1 MDEKRIPLQNEE
13 MKYKKKSKGGGRKR
27 ADHKHEYKTVLLL
40 HYYDSPI
47 TGKRHEYP
55 SATKVCT
62 VCGRVGYVDESQYEL
77 VRCGGTVS
85 KPYFDRKI
93 RNPETLEKWVC
104 EDLFSKR
111 ATRALFEFTEEVSDV
126 S

>member
-1 MDEKRIPLQNEE
+1 MNEKRTPILEE
-13 MKYKKKSKGGGRKR
+13 EPKHKKKSKASGRKR
-27 ADHKHEYKTVLLL
+27 ADHKHEYKTVLLI

-55 SATKVCT
+55 SATKICT
-62 VCGRVGYVDESQYEL
+62 VCGRVGYIDETQYEL
-77 VRCGGTVS
+77 VRAGGTVS
-85 KPYFDRKI
+85 KPYFERKI
-93 RNPETLEKWVC
+93 KNPDSLEKWIC

-111 ATRALFEFTEEVSDV
+111 ASRVLFEFTQEVSDV